1 MESQVSDAAAGQAE
15 QTAGEG
21 QANSGAAPGPAA
33 SASLGA
39 ARWKLLRQVL
49 KQKHLDDCLR
59 HISVRRFE
67 SFNLFSVT
75 EVKKR
80 ETEEEAGAWVQ
91 YTSIFYPEYS
101 IFVRHNSGS
110 LNVEDV
116 LTSFDNTGNVCIWPA
131 EEVLAY
137 YCLKHSGIFRDL
149 AVCELGGGMT
159 CLAGLMVAISADV
172 KEVLLTDGNEKAIR
186 NVRDIIARN
195 QKAGVFKT
203 GNISSCLFLD
213 QYRASLVDA
222 IKRLLQPR
230 GKAMVFAPR
239 RGNTLNQFCNLAE
252 KAGFSIQRH
261 ENYDEHISNFHSKL
275 KKENQDVYE
284 ENLHFPLLLI
294 LTKDG

>member
-39 ARWKLLRQVL
+39 ARWKLLRQFLDRKWQTDTKKPCLRNGCAYRSCTENCGLDSYVL

-116 LTSFDNTGNVCIWPA
+116 LTSFDNTGNVSA
-131 EEVLAY
+131 
-137 YCLKHSGIFRDL
+137 LKSFHQIANWSQHLCCATIHR
-149 AVCELGGGMT
+149 
-159 CLAGLMVAISADV
+159 I
-172 KEVLLTDGNEKAIR
+172 DG
-186 NVRDIIARN
+186 V
-195 QKAGVFKT
+195 Q
-203 GNISSCLFLD
+203 
-213 QYRASLVDA
+213 
-222 IKRLLQPR
+222 KRLP
-230 GKAMVFAPR
+230 
-239 RGNTLNQFCNLAE
+239 
-252 KAGFSIQRH
+252 FST
-261 ENYDEHISNFHSKL
+261 L
-275 KKENQDVYE
+275 KKLGQSSSWPLKSSYVQDSFTYDPPLVLFSSAE
-284 ENLHFPLLLI
+284 FPLYLQFLYLNI
-294 LTKDG
+294 

>member
-1 MESQVSDAAAGQAE
+1 MESQVSDAAVGQAE

-116 LTSFDNTGNVCIWPA
+116 LTSFDNTGNVWSFYGAFPMAQMVKNLPA
-131 EEVLAY
+131 MGETWVQSLGQEDPLEKGMAT
-137 YCLKHSGIFRDL
+137 HSVFLPGKFHGERS
-149 AVCELGGGMT
+149 
-159 CLAGLMVAISADV
+159 LAGYIPWKSW
-172 KEVLLTDGNEKAIR
+172 T
-186 NVRDIIARN
+186 
-195 QKAGVFKT
+195 
-203 GNISSCLFLD
+203 
-213 QYRASLVDA
+213 
-222 IKRLLQPR
+222 
-230 GKAMVFAPR
+230 
-239 RGNTLNQFCNLAE
+239 
-252 KAGFSIQRH
+252 
-261 ENYDEHISNFHSKL
+261 
-275 KKENQDVYE
+275 
-284 ENLHFPLLLI
+284 
-294 LTKDG
+294 